1 MREDLEMSMKRVL
14 VTGGA
19 GYIGSHATAELL
31 DAGYEVIVLDNL
43 ENGYMELV
51 DRRAKFYLGDVRNP
65 ESFEKVFA
73 ENKIDAVMH
82 FAGYIKVGE
91 SVSEPDKYYI
101 NNTYGVMNVLDMM
114 RKYSVRNI
122 VFSSTAAVYGE
133 VKCEGLVTEE
143 YPTSPINPYGAS
155 KLMAERVIM
164 DAAKAYGFNFS
175 IFRYFN
181 VGGAHEKHHIG
192 QKGEGVTA
200 LIPILLQVAKGERE
214 QLEIYGNDYPTKDGT
229 GIRDYI
235 HVVDLVRAHIAALP
249 ALEKNISGIYN
260 LGNGNG
266 FSVLEMLSSAREITG
281 EKIEA
286 VFTPRRAGDPASVVA
301 SSQKAREILGWEPE
315 YTDVSR
321 IIATAWD
328 WYKNL

>member
-1 MREDLEMSMKRVL
+1 MGKIL

-43 ENGYMELV
+43 ENGYMDLV
-51 DRRAKFYLGDVRNP
+51 DSRSKFYKGDVRVP
-65 ESFEKVFA
+65 ESFEIVFK
-73 ENKIDAVMH
+73 ENDIDAVMH

-91 SVSEPDKYYI
+91 SVDEPLKYYE
-101 NNTYGVMNVLDMM
+101 NNTYGVMNVLEIMK
-114 RKYSVRNI
+114 KYSVKNI

-133 VKCEGLVTEE
+133 VKCDGLVLEE
-143 YPTSPINPYGAS
+143 YPTNPINPYGAS
-155 KLMAERVIM
+155 KLMAERIII
-164 DAAKAYGFNFS
+164 DSAKAFGINYS

-181 VGGAHEKHHIG
+181 VGGAHEKHYIG

-200 LIPILLQVAKGERE
+200 LIPILLQVAKGERK
-214 QLEIYGNDYPTKDGT
+214 QLEIYGNDYNTPDGT

-249 ALEKNISGIYN
+249 VLKENISGIYN

-266 FSVLEMLSSAREITG
+266 FSVLEMLESARKVTG
-281 EKIEA
+281 EEVKA
-286 VFTPRRAGDPASVVA
+286 VFTPRRAGDPAAVVA
-301 SSQKAREILGWEPE
+301 SSQKAREILGWQPT
-315 YTDVSR
+315 YTDVSV
-321 IIATAWD
+321 IIDTAWN